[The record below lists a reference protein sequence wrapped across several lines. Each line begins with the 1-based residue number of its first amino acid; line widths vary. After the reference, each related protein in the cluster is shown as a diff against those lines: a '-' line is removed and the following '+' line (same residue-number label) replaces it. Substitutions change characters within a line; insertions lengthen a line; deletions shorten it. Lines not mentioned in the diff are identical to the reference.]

1 MTKKSLLFILAVT
14 GVILISVVTLP
25 KSSLFNKKDLT
36 SFSPTPTQ
44 TPTNL
49 QTKVVISAPDENLL
63 IEYVK
68 DDEEANQAFSI
79 LKEALEENDIPYE
92 VETYDFG
99 VFVKSI
105 NELESTAE
113 KAWIYFVNGES
124 GQVAADKMDLEK
136 GDLVEWKYITPNG
149 E

>member
-1 MTKKSLLFILAVT
+1 MNKKSFLFLLAVA
-14 GVILISVVTLP
+14 GVILLSTNTLS
-25 KSSLFNKKDLT
+25 KFSLFNKKDLT
-36 SFSPTPTQ
+36 PTSPTPTQ

-49 QTKVVISAPDENLL
+49 QTKVIVNATDENFL
-63 IEYVK
+63 IEYYK
-68 DDEEANQAFSI
+68 DDSETSQAFSI
-79 LKEALEENDIPYE
+79 LEEALEENNIPFE
-92 VETYDFG
+92 VENYDFG

-105 NELESTAE
+105 NGLESTNE

-136 GDLVEWKYITPNG
+136 GDLVEWKYITPS